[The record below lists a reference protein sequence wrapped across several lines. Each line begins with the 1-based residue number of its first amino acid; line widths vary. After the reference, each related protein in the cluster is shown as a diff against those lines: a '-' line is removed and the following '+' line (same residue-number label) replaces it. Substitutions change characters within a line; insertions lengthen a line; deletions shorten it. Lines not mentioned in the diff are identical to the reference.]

1 MEYSLMPL
9 TVFLSGLKGKETGL
23 YFVDSTTISVC
34 HIKREKNH
42 KVFKG
47 LASKGKNS
55 MGWFFGF
62 KLHVVINNVGEIM
75 AASLTKGN
83 VDDRKPVP
91 NLMKTLSGWLFGDK
105 GYLGQEFLE
114 KLKQQ
119 SIDLFTKVKRNMQKI
134 PMNITQKFYLSK
146 RGVIETVIDQLKNI
160 CQIEHSR
167 HRKPANAFVN
177 LISGLIA
184 YSLKARK
191 PSVKLNM
198 LPTIMV

>member
-1 MEYSLMPL
+1 MPL
-9 TVFLSGLKGKETGL
+9 TIFLSGCSGRETGL
-23 YFVDSTTISVC
+23 YYVDSTTLSVC
-34 HIKREKNH
+34 HIKREKSH

-75 AASLTKGN
+75 ACSLTKGN

-91 NLMKTLSGWLFGDK
+91 DLIKTLSGWLFGDK

-114 KLKQQ
+114 KLKKQ
-119 SIDLFTKVKRNMQKI
+119 SMDLFTKVKKNMKKVAINAEQR
-134 PMNITQKFYLSK
+134 FYLSK
-146 RGVIETVIDQLKNI
+146 RGLVETVIDQLKNI

-177 LISGLIA
+177 LISGLVA
-184 YSLKARK
+184 YALKQRK
-191 PSVKLNM
+191 PSIKLVP
-198 LPTIMV
+198 LPGIMV